1 MSFGLKPTQQW
12 PAISIWGMQEH
23 ELSKLKQWLMKSAFL
38 ILPVVEV
45 FEKLHPDIGL
55 VGVGRNSSKEWNMN
69 ILKYE
74 LWIKEVQ

>member
-1 MSFGLKPTQQW
+1 
-12 PAISIWGMQEH
+12 
-23 ELSKLKQWLMKSAFL
+23 MKSAFL

-74 LWIKEVQ
+74 LWIKEVH